1 MMLVVCEA
9 RSKTRDQRRG
19 TKTHLT
25 QLGEHGKARQSKG
38 GWSKHLTQL
47 GEQSNV
53 RGDKGVDQ
61 NTVSRAKA
69 NGTKPCQSKA
79 V

>member
-1 MMLVVCEA
+1 MFVRRRAKHV
-9 RSKTRDQRRG
+9 SSSRG

-25 QLGEHGKARQSKG
+25 QLGGQGKAK
-38 GWSKHLTQL
+38 L
-47 GEQSNV
+47 GKA

-61 NTVSRAKA
+61 NTISKGKWDKA
-69 NGTKPCQSKA
+69 LSKELIKA